1 MSPAVW
7 KDYFYLAYFPFYLHH
22 HQLLTFYIEFDHEI
36 FVTTTM
42 ATQAER
48 DADLAAQTAKTT
60 GNTSA
65 SDAADQEITAPG
77 GTTTTTTP
85 TGQRRTGGGSGDQGR
100 GNGNANDWLS
110 DEFLNGE
117 CFVSGEIGEL
127 EDNPAHR
134 AVIFGANTPAADA
147 PANAVRFTSAQ
158 AEEFIKLN
166 YQALTLAKPDL
177 QAQDAAK
184 VCFLRFLAVRVGLIS
199 PAFDPLSYNVRYNEA
214 VRLTAQ
220 ETVTKLAAAR
230 TNVRDLLA
238 EKTRRDL
245 QKDFSNIVCAV
256 AYMFRVRGHH
266 FIEDMRTKYS
276 DLWKRCQKGSDTAGI
291 PWNLVAHDALHAIIP
306 SILDDYWV
314 AMSKDGK
321 IAGALVKRLDSAPAG
336 TAAIRAVY
344 SGAQDLRM
352 AIPGIYTKFK
362 AHFDELDQ
370 IVDTLR
376 ANRWAGSINRRFY
389 GPQATAVTFNE
400 QRFGAIAAVIVQ
412 CLYAF
417 ANSSP
422 LLQSKALLRIA
433 DNAPITGG
441 FISTGIAALAK
452 DPNVTRLM
460 LDVPVQAD

>member
-1 MSPAVW
+1 
-7 KDYFYLAYFPFYLHH
+7 
-22 HQLLTFYIEFDHEI
+22 
-36 FVTTTM
+36 M
-42 ATQAER
+42 AT
-48 DADLAAQTAKTT
+48 DADLAAALAAQNIQEVVA
-60 GNTSA
+60 
-65 SDAADQEITAPG
+65 DAAGVEAGVNSNAPG
-77 GTTTTTTP
+77 VPP
-85 TGQRRTGGGSGDQGR
+85 TQPSAPAQNPANADAQAQGR

-117 CFVSGEIGEL
+117 CFVAGEIGEL

-134 AVIFGANTPAADA
+134 AVIFGANTPAATTPGTA
-147 PANAVRFTSAQ
+147 QAFTSAQ

-166 YQALTLAKPDL
+166 YQALSLAKPDL
-177 QAQDAAK
+177 QAQDVAK
-184 VCFLRFLAVRVGLIS
+184 VCFLRFLAARVGLIS
-199 PAFDPLSYNVRYNEA
+199 PEFDPQVYNVRYNEA
-214 VRLTAQ
+214 VRLSAQ
-220 ETVTKLAAAR
+220 NTVVMLGAVR
-230 TNVRDLLA
+230 TNVRELLA

-276 DLWKRCQKGSDTAGI
+276 DLWKRCQKGSDTAGL
-291 PWNLVAHDALHAIIP
+291 PWHLVAHDALHAIIP
-306 SILDDYWV
+306 SILDEYWV
-314 AMSKDGK
+314 NMSKDGK

-362 AHFDELDQ
+362 AHFDELDL
-370 IVDTLR
+370 IVETLR

-389 GPQATAVTFNE
+389 GPQATAVHFNE

-417 ANSSP
+417 ANNSP